1 MAIYSGSC
9 PAPFSALNGFRLG
22 GPDGS
27 HPLHRVAIPELVMPC
42 SGAVAGEIRIDGP
55 IMVGEAIRGHLLV
68 VAQRDVE
75 ARGAV
80 LRLVGLRLVEQ
91 RKSETHETGS
101 GEHKVTTT
109 ESWVEANGSLFETL
123 PFTEPAVPSTLRAGQ
138 TFECDFLLPAPRLGP
153 PAAHLGEA
161 IVAWALEARW
171 DVAMGED
178 AWVAAALNVEQNPDL
193 IRAGVGRQGGLSM
206 LDAVSLAGGAT
217 IGVANDKPVRAG
229 SVVRVSVEW
238 PGAPDGDARIELHR
252 RITAPN
258 GVEGVL
264 EFGGDH
270 RRRPA
275 SGCHG
280 RPRRPGC
287 RLPALVRRGR
297 AREQLRHPGAHR
309 PSVPERPCHR
319 APDRRRLR
327 CGPAAP
333 SPEPPRQI
341 VGGDAPCPYAARYL
355 RSRYTSRAGQKTA
368 LGAAR
373 T

>member
-9 PAPFSALNGFRLG
+9 PAPFSALNGFRLA

-27 HPLHRVAIPELVMPC
+27 HPLHRVAIPELVTPYA
-42 SGAVAGEIRIDGP
+42 GAVAGEIRIDGP
-55 IMVGEAIRGHLLV
+55 IVVGEAIRGHLLV
-68 VAQRDVE
+68 AAQRDID

-101 GEHKVTTT
+101 GEHRTTTT

-123 PFTEPAVPSTLRAGQ
+123 PFTEPVLPATMRAGQ
-138 TFECDFLLPAPRLGP
+138 TFEREFLLPAPRLGP

-206 LDAVSLAGGAT
+206 LDAVSLADGAT
-217 IGVANDKPVRAG
+217 IAVANAKPVRTG
-229 SVVRVSVEW
+229 SVIRVSVAW
-238 PGAPDGDARIELHR
+238 PGAPDGNARIELHR

-264 EFGGDH
+264 DSLATTGAALRAGVTADLGGLATGSPPSFD
-270 RRRPA
+270 
-275 SGCHG
+275 
-280 RPRRPGC
+280 
-287 RLPALVRRGR
+287 
-297 AREQLRHPGAHR
+297 GAGLENSYIIR
-309 PSVPERPCHR
+309 VLI
-319 APDRRRLR
+319 DRRLR
-327 CGPAAP
+327 SDLAIERPLA
-333 SPEPPRQI
+333 
-341 VGGDAPCPYAARYL
+341 VV
-355 RSRYTSRAGQKTA
+355 
-368 LGAAR
+368 
-373 T
+373 

>member
-1 MAIYSGSC
+1 VTIYSGSC
-9 PAPFSALNGFRLG
+9 PAPFSAINGFRLA

-27 HPLHRVAIPELVMPC
+27 HPLHSVAIPELVTPY

-55 IMVGEAIRGHLLV
+55 IVVGEAVRGHLLV
-68 VAQRDVE
+68 AAQRDIA

-80 LRLVGLRLVEQ
+80 LRLVGLRLVEE
-91 RKSETHETGS
+91 RRSEDHETGS
-101 GEHKVTTT
+101 GEYRTTTT

-123 PFTEPAVPSTLRAGQ
+123 PFTEPALPSTLRAGQ
-138 TFECDFLLPAPRLGP
+138 TFDCDFLLPAPQLGP

-229 SVVRVSVEW
+229 SVVRISVAW
-238 PGAPDGDARIELHR
+238 PEATDGNARIELHR

-264 EFGGDH
+264 DSVTTTGAALRAGVTVDLGGLAAGSPPSFDGAGLENSYVIRVLID
-270 RRRPA
+270 RRFRSDLA
-275 SGCHG
+275 I
-280 RPRRPGC
+280 
-287 RLPALVRRGR
+287 
-297 AREQLRHPGAHR
+297 
-309 PSVPERPCHR
+309 ERPI
-319 APDRRRLR
+319 A
-327 CGPAAP
+327 
-333 SPEPPRQI
+333 
-341 VGGDAPCPYAARYL
+341 VV
-355 RSRYTSRAGQKTA
+355 
-368 LGAAR
+368 
-373 T
+373 

>member
-1 MAIYSGSC
+1 MAIHSGSC
-9 PAPFSALNGFRLG
+9 PAPFSALNGFQLA

-27 HPLHRVAIPELVMPC
+27 HPLHSVAIPELVMPC

-55 IMVGEAIRGHLLV
+55 IVVGEAIRGHLLV
-68 VAQRDVE
+68 AAQRDIA

-80 LRLVGLRLVEQ
+80 LRLVGLRLVEE
-91 RKSETHETGS
+91 RKSEDHETGS
-101 GEHKVTTT
+101 DEHRTTTT

-123 PFTEPAVPSTLRAGQ
+123 PFTEPVLPSTMRAGQ

-217 IGVANDKPVRAG
+217 IGVANAKPVRAG
-229 SVVRVSVEW
+229 SVVRVSAAW
-238 PGAPDGDARIELHR
+238 PGAPDGNARIELHR

-264 EFGGDH
+264 DSLATTGAALRAGVTVDLGGLAAGSPPSFD
-270 RRRPA
+270 
-275 SGCHG
+275 
-280 RPRRPGC
+280 
-287 RLPALVRRGR
+287 
-297 AREQLRHPGAHR
+297 GAGLENTYVIR
-309 PSVPERPCHR
+309 VLI
-319 APDRRRLR
+319 DRRLR
-327 CGPAAP
+327 TDLAIERPIA
-333 SPEPPRQI
+333 
-341 VGGDAPCPYAARYL
+341 VV
-355 RSRYTSRAGQKTA
+355 
-368 LGAAR
+368 
-373 T
+373 

>member
-1 MAIYSGSC
+1 MAIHSGSC
-9 PAPFSALNGFRLG
+9 PAPFSAINGFRLA

-27 HPLHRVAIPELVMPC
+27 HPLHRVAIPELVMPY

-55 IMVGEAIRGHLLV
+55 IMVGEAIRGHLMV
-68 VAQRDVE
+68 VAQRDIE

-91 RKSETHETGS
+91 RKSEDHETGS
-101 GEHKVTTT
+101 GEHTTTTT

-138 TFECDFLLPAPRLGP
+138 AFECDFLLPAPRLGP

-206 LDAVSLAGGAT
+206 LDAVSLADGAT
-217 IGVANDKPVRAG
+217 IGVSNDKPVTVGQRRQGDGGLAGGARRQRPDRA
-229 SVVRVSVEW
+229 
-238 PGAPDGDARIELHR
+238 APPAQRLHR
-252 RITAPN
+252 CRGRAR
-258 GVEGVL
+258 L
-264 EFGGDH
+264 GGDH

-275 SGCHG
+275 GGRHG
-280 RPRRPGC
+280 RPRGPGG
-287 RLPALVRRGR
+287 RLATLLRRRR

-309 PSVPERPCHR
+309 PTVPERPRHR
-319 APDRRRLR
+319 A
-327 CGPAAP
+327 AIA
-333 SPEPPRQI
+333 
-341 VGGDAPCPYAARYL
+341 VV
-355 RSRYTSRAGQKTA
+355 
-368 LGAAR
+368 
-373 T
+373 